1 MRNQVALNDTS
12 DIRTYN
18 SVKARPTIKF
28 QESMPKTTEKRATK
42 LRGVEPLA
50 ARATKPHGGA
60 DQAHFN
66 QKDLTQTKSDTHDQ
80 AYQIDFQDGTF
91 RPSDL
96 VAKMAQNDG
105 VARGTPK
112 RIAVD
117 TSHRKR
123 RSTSRKSDREEALLL
138 SNSRFGSNDS
148 DGRSL
153 DRRSSRSPRSS
164 PGRPAGKVIRL
175 AGLEDATA
183 GRGDS
188 PPSKSSH
195 KRFKE
200 ENTPCFKRQMPSN
213 S

>member
-1 MRNQVALNDTS
+1 MV
-12 DIRTYN
+12 
-18 SVKARPTIKF
+18 
-28 QESMPKTTEKRATK
+28 
-42 LRGVEPLA
+42 
-50 ARATKPHGGA
+50 
-60 DQAHFN
+60 
-66 QKDLTQTKSDTHDQ
+66 
-80 AYQIDFQDGTF
+80 
-91 RPSDL
+91 
-96 VAKMAQNDG
+96 QNDG

-123 RSTSRKSDREEALLL
+123 RSATRKSGGEEALLL

-153 DRRSSRSPRSS
+153 DRQSERSRRSS
-164 PGRPAGKVIRL
+164 PGRPADKAIHV
-175 AGLEDATA
+175 AGLENATA

-188 PPSKSSH
+188 PPSKSSR

-213 S
+213 SQSNASPFAGLPADLQTNGKNTNKKPATLTAQLCK